1 MKNKL
6 FLSLILYMGF
16 LSFLFAQKGEVF
28 ATSRGAIS
36 GYDAVSFFTEQ
47 KPVKGKKEFSIKWKD
62 ATWYFSSEENKKAFV
77 SDPEKYAPQFGGYCA
92 YGVSQNHK
100 SPTEIDTWTMVDG
113 KLYFNYNNEV
123 KQLWLKD
130 QSNLIQ
136 LANKNW
142 PTLNK

>member
-6 FLSLILYMGF
+6 LLLVIVNMGF
-16 LSFLFAQKGEVF
+16 FSFLFAQKGEVF
-28 ATSRGAIS
+28 TTPKGAIG
-36 GYDAVSFFTEQ
+36 GYDVVAFFTEQ
-47 KPVKGKKEFSIKWKD
+47 KPVKGKKEFTIEWKD
-62 ATWYFSSEENKKAFV
+62 ATWYFSTADNKKTFE
-77 SDPEKYAPQFGGYCA
+77 SDPEKFAPQFGGYCA

-100 SPTEIDTWTMVDG
+100 SPTEVDTWTIVDG
-113 KLYFNYNNEV
+113 KLYFNYNMEV

-142 PTLNK
+142 PDLNK